1 MFGTIIGTTL
11 GIIVS
16 LNIGEIQIFLEELF
30 GSKLFA
36 AEVYFFNVIPSKID
50 LGEVVGIFLIS
61 IGLSVL
67 STIYPSWKASKI
79 EPANILRYE

>member
-1 MFGTIIGTTL
+1 MQNAQTQ
-11 GIIVS
+11 
-16 LNIGEIQIFLEELF
+16 NPQA
-30 GSKLFA
+30 K
-36 AEVYFFNVIPSKID
+36 EVQLKKQAPLPSKID